1 MPILVGKTQRKESR
15 NAMIELKELI
25 LKLVGVETYKTEND
39 RLAEQNNT
47 LAKLLEEQ
55 KAINQALADDFVK
68 LDEELKGLL
77 SEPEQYIMKEL
88 EKRTTLIEKEYGER
102 MEHKWYGIGRQDAYA
117 EMGIRNIEAHER
129 GNVLALTPD
138 GDIIELICG
147 LEDVSEDVPE
157 DIASLEFGNEHV
169 EGKCEIEIGDLA

>member
-1 MPILVGKTQRKESR
+1 
-15 NAMIELKELI
+15 MIELKELI
-25 LKLVGVETYKTEND
+25 SKLVGIETYKTEND
-39 RLAEQNNT
+39 RLAEQNNA

-55 KAINQALADDFVK
+55 KWINQALADDYVK
-68 LDEELKGLL
+68 LDEEFNTLRA
-77 SEPEQYIMKEL
+77 EPDKFIASEL
-88 EKRTTLIEKEYGER
+88 EKRTMLIEKEYKER

-129 GNVLALTPD
+129 GNILALTPD

-147 LEDVSEDVPE
+147 LEDVSED
-157 DIASLEFGNEHV
+157 IAGLEFGNEHV